1 MNSQQI
7 FAGGLAHPLAGLTAT
22 LVVYAFAVRLHQAC
36 GRPALLTPVFVAI
49 VAMVAILGVFD
60 VPHAQYFAS
69 AGVLHALL
77 PAAFALLTVAV
88 WRQHRAIGRD
98 SVAVALIVPIGAAVG
113 VMGTVLLTL
122 LLHNSATMVA
132 TLAVRSITTPV
143 AVPLSESLGGIA
155 SIAAFAV
162 IGSGVV
168 GATLGPAVLRRV
180 GVRDERAIGL
190 ALGVAA
196 HAIGTAEAVR
206 ISERAG
212 AFAVVGMVAT
222 AFVGT
227 IVVLVALGI

>member
-1 MNSQQI
+1 MSVQQI
-7 FAGGLAHPLAGLTAT
+7 FYSGLTHPLAGLTAT
-22 LVVYAFAVRLHQAC
+22 VVVYAIAMRLHQAY
-36 GRPALLTPVFVAI
+36 GRPALLTPVFVTI
-49 VAMVAILGVFD
+49 VAMVAILSSVD
-60 VPHAQYFAS
+60 VPHSQYFAS
-69 AGVLHALL
+69 AGILHALL

-98 SVAVALIVPIGAAVG
+98 VPAVVLIVPVGAIVG
-113 VMGTVLLTL
+113 VMGAVLCTL
-122 LLHNSATMVA
+122 VIHNSAAMVA

-143 AVPLSESLGGIA
+143 AVPLSESLGGVA
-155 SIAAFAV
+155 SVAAFAV

-168 GATLGPAVLRRV
+168 GATLGPAALRRV

-196 HAIGTAEAVR
+196 HAIGTAQAVR

-227 IVVLVALGI
+227 VVVLVALGV

>member
-1 MNSQQI
+1 
-7 FAGGLAHPLAGLTAT
+7 
-22 LVVYAFAVRLHQAC
+22 
-36 GRPALLTPVFVAI
+36 
-49 VAMVAILGVFD
+49 MVAVLAILD
-60 VPHAQYFAS
+60 VPHSQYFAS
-69 AGVLHALL
+69 AGILHDLL

-98 SVAVALIVPIGAAVG
+98 IPAVALIVAVGAIIGAMGAVLC
-113 VMGTVLLTL
+113 TVVI
-122 LLHNSATMVA
+122 HNSAAMVA

-155 SIAAFAV
+155 SIAAFTV

-168 GATLGPAVLRRV
+168 GATLGPAALKRI

-196 HAIGTAEAVR
+196 HAIGTAQAVR

-227 IVVLVALGI
+227 VVVLLVLRV